1 MLSKKT
7 AVVARREYLSRLRS
21 KGFWI
26 ATIALPLLMAAWLIL
41 PTLIMTKTKGSLTLA
56 VVDETGLVAPGLV
69 ERKEEIE
76 AGGGDQGVDLTL
88 EIVEPDGDPEAQR
101 ADLDDRIRDEEID
114 AWLWISP
121 ESLEANRL
129 EYHGRTVSNILTL
142 EVLERA
148 LSRIVREDRLARAG
162 YDTEEIGR
170 LTRGIDLETIRVT
183 DEGTEADTGFGD
195 LAVALGLFFMLYMT
209 IIVYGNLVMQGVL
222 EEKSNRVVEIVISTL
237 KPSEL
242 MAGKL
247 LGIGGAGLTQ
257 LGIWIASALV
267 LTAPGIATAVATLPE
282 GMRLPEIQAAV
293 VFHFFA
299 LFILGYAMYASFY
312 ALIGSAFN
320 SPQEAQQLA
329 SVGVMFLVAPML
341 FFMPV
346 LNDPNSTLSVVLSLI
361 PPFTPLIMMLRVA
374 IDVPP
379 FWQLALAYALA
390 IGFAV
395 FMIWLCAR
403 VYRVGILMY
412 GKRPTIQEIWRWM
425 RYA

>member
-1 MLSKKT
+1 MET
-7 AVVARREYLSRLRS
+7 A
-21 KGFWI
+21 GD
-26 ATIALPLLMAAWLIL
+26 
-41 PTLIMTKTKGSLTLA
+41 
-56 VVDETGLVAPGLV
+56 VDEQKAH
-69 ERKEEIE
+69 
-76 AGGGDQGVDLTL
+76 
-88 EIVEPDGDPEAQR
+88 
-101 ADLDDRIRDEEID
+101 LDERIRSEEID

-121 ESLEANRL
+121 ESLEENRL

-142 EVLERA
+142 EVLERT
-148 LSRIVREDRLARAG
+148 LSRIVREDRLASAG

-170 LTRGIDLETIRVT
+170 LTRGVDLETIRVT
-183 DEGTEADTGFGD
+183 EEGTEADTGLGD

-209 IIVYGNLVMQGVL
+209 IIIYGNLVMQSVL

-247 LGIGGAGLTQ
+247 LGVGGAGLTQ

-267 LTAPGIATAVATLPE
+267 LTAPGIVTAVATLPE
-282 GMRLPEIQAAV
+282 GMKLPEIQGAV

-299 LFILGYAMYASFY
+299 LFVLGYVMYASFY

-346 LNDPNSTLSVVLSLI
+346 LNDPDSTLSVVLSLI

-374 IDVPP
+374 IKVPP
-379 FWQLALAYALA
+379 FWQLALSYVLA
-390 IGFAV
+390 VGFAV
-395 FMIWLCAR
+395 FMVWLCAR

-412 GKRPTIQEIWRWM
+412 GKRPTIQELWRWM